1 MTFYWRWYKKD
12 VKIKFDDE
20 KNSMQIEAD
29 DGVETI
35 PYLSTKNEIKKD
47 DDADIILYVS
57 RYNSPKHGIDEKIYV
72 EPKLETIKESE
83 EKTLKTE
90 DDDFIKSVIDENKVD
105 IQISKEIKKIQ
116 WEDITNSKLYD
127 KIPFRI
133 FNFN

>member
-1 MTFYWRWYKKD
+1 
-12 VKIKFDDE
+12 
-20 KNSMQIEAD
+20 MQIEAD

-47 DDADIILYVS
+47 DDADRILYAS
-57 RYNSPKHGIDEKIYV
+57 RYNSPKHEIDEKIYV

-116 WEDITNSKLYD
+116 
-127 KIPFRI
+127 
-133 FNFN
+133 